1 MSSHSYLATTGS
13 KSVVSVGG
21 ETEAVRER
29 ERERERER
37 VNTQGENVKL
47 GRGRTGYT
55 ATNVSKVIRYEWNFQ
70 SLI

>member
-1 MSSHSYLATTGS
+1 MTSHSYLATTGS

-29 ERERERER
+29 ER
-37 VNTQGENVKL
+37 VNTQGEKVKP

-55 ATNVSKVIRYEWNFQ
+55 ATKVSKVIRYEWNFQ